1 MLPDH
6 PGEKTTS
13 NHLRKTPHERCI
25 SPGSPVAVHF
35 SQFIKYCSQL
45 DFRFYIFASMMNR
58 MLFCFLCCICT
69 HTASAQSQKVDSL
82 KSVLNGIP
90 ADADTAR
97 QHRRA
102 QLMWSIST
110 QYFRPLKDF
119 EKCRQ
124 FGRGALHLYHQLQ
137 MPRGVAQSLS
147 NIGFAYLYENRSPE
161 AVDTLLQAYRVYE
174 QLKDTAK
181 MTYLISTVASH
192 LYEMPEQVDL
202 ALAYARQC
210 VDLSTR
216 AQRLHGLCACSH
228 LLGDLYD
235 RTGQPDS
242 AAYYVQNALA
252 LAEKAPNIP
261 GIVPLYLTMARLAER
276 KQQYT
281 EEKSWLLK
289 AEEAFRKYPDMATAE
304 TELNLLLAMSRCLI
318 QLGDWSNAAAW
329 LSRSG
334 KLIPQVKDKS
344 YHERYYLDMSR
355 LAEHQ
360 NNPTKAL
367 EYFKWHISA
376 RDSVQNLENT
386 RRMTEIQVKH
396 SFEQKRIQEAA
407 RQAQELALRD
417 ARTQQ
422 QRWIFGL
429 ILLGIL
435 SGAGFVFYTYKQK
448 QERRRTELELASLR
462 AQINPHFIFNC
473 LNSIYRYTKERDTDT
488 AAKYL
493 QKFSQLLR
501 LVLENSRTEKI
512 TLARDLEAL
521 QLYVDIESLRFKDK
535 LQFQLQ
541 MDPDIDP
548 SFLQVPGMLIQPHVE
563 NAIWHGLM
571 HKKEGGNISVRI
583 SQPAEQVLRI
593 EIEDNGVG
601 RAAAEALES
610 KSVLRQKGLGQ
621 KITAERLKATG
632 RLSFTETRDLFDEH
646 GQAAGTLV
654 IMELDLG

>member
-1 MLPDH
+1 MIYRIL
-6 PGEKTTS
+6 
-13 NHLRKTPHERCI
+13 
-25 SPGSPVAVHF
+25 
-35 SQFIKYCSQL
+35 
-45 DFRFYIFASMMNR
+45 
-58 MLFCFLCCICT
+58 LCCVWSLPLVAQ
-69 HTASAQSQKVDSL
+69 TARVDSL
-82 KSVLNGIP
+82 KSVLQTIP
-90 ADADTAR
+90 ADADTAG
-97 QHRRA
+97 QHHRA

-119 EKCRQ
+119 EQCRQ
-124 FGRGALHLYHQLQ
+124 YGRGALGLYQQLQ

-192 LYEMPEQVDL
+192 LYEMPEQVDQ
-202 ALAYARQC
+202 ALAYARLC

-235 RTGQPDS
+235 RKGQPDS
-242 AAYYVQNALA
+242 AAYFVQNALD

-276 KQQYT
+276 KQQYGA
-281 EEKSWLLK
+281 EKSWLLQ

-318 QLGDWSNAAAW
+318 HLGEWNLVAAY
-329 LSRSG
+329 LTRSG
-334 KLIPQVKDKS
+334 TLISQVKDKS

-360 NNPTKAL
+360 NNPAKAL
-367 EYFKWHISA
+367 EYFKWHINA

-396 SFEQKRIQEAA
+396 AFEQKRAIESAEQA
-407 RQAQELALRD
+407 RILAIKD
-417 ARTQQ
+417 AETSR
-422 QRWIFGL
+422 QRWIFGFIL
-429 ILLGIL
+429 ACLLGG
-435 SGAGFVFYTYKQK
+435 SGFAFYAYRQK
-448 QERRRTELELASLR
+448 QERRRTELELANLR

-501 LVLENSRTEKI
+501 LVLENSRSEKI

-535 LQFQLQ
+535 LQFQLDI
-541 MDPDIDP
+541 DPDIDP
-548 SFLQVPGMLIQPHVE
+548 SFLHIPGMLIQPHVE

-571 HKKEGGNISVRI
+571 HRKEGGNIRVHLH
-583 SQPAEQVLRI
+583 QPAEHLLQVV
-593 EIEDNGVG
+593 IEDNGVG
-601 RAAAEALES
+601 RAAAMALES
-610 KSVLRQKGLGQ
+610 KSAMPHKGLGQ

-632 RLSFTETRDLFDEH
+632 RLSDMETTDLYDADGNPE
-646 GQAAGTLV
+646 GTRVTML
-654 IMELDLG
+654 IHLG

>member
-1 MLPDH
+1 M
-6 PGEKTTS
+6 
-13 NHLRKTPHERCI
+13 PHERCI
-25 SPGSPVAVHF
+25 SPGSPVTGYF
-35 SQFIKYCSQL
+35 SQFMKYCRPLGQ
-45 DFRFYIFASMMNR
+45 RFYIFASMICR
-58 MLFCFLCCICT
+58 ILFCCLWGISI
-69 HTASAQSQKVDSL
+69 HTANAQSAKVDSL
-82 KSVLNGIP
+82 KSVLNTIP

-119 EKCRQ
+119 ENCRRY
-124 FGRGALHLYHQLQ
+124 GRNALQLYQQLQ
-137 MPRGVAQSLS
+137 IPRGVAQSLG

-276 KQQYT
+276 KQQYAI
-281 EEKSWLLK
+281 EKSWLLK

-304 TELNLLLAMSRCLI
+304 TEINLLLAMSRCLI
-318 QLGDWSNAAAW
+318 QLGEWQNAAAW
-329 LSRSG
+329 LTRSG
-334 KLIPQVKDKS
+334 ALIPQVKDKS
-344 YHERYYLDMSR
+344 YQERYYLDMSR

-360 NNPTKAL
+360 NNPAKAL
-367 EYFKWHISA
+367 EYYKWHISA

-396 SFEQKRIQEAA
+396 AFEQKRALEAA
-407 RQAQELALRD
+407 DQARQLALKD
-417 ARTQQ
+417 AETRQQ
-422 QRWIFGL
+422 WWIFSA
-429 ILLGIL
+429 ILVSLVAG
-435 SGAGFVFYTYKQK
+435 SGFGFYTYKQK

-535 LQFQLQ
+535 LQYQLH

-583 SQPAEQVLRI
+583 SQPAEHVLRV
-593 EIEDNGVG
+593 EIEDDGVG

-610 KSVLRQKGLGQ
+610 KSALRQKGLGQ

-632 RLSFTETRDLFDEH
+632 RLSFSETRDLFDERGH
-646 GQAAGTLV
+646 AGGTLV
-654 IMELDLG
+654 IMELYLG

>member
-1 MLPDH
+1 MVSVH
-6 PGEKTTS
+6 HTRKTTS
-13 NHLRKTPHERCI
+13 KHLRKMPYERCI
-25 SPGSPVAVHF
+25 SPGSPVKGYF
-35 SQFIKYCSQL
+35 SQFIKYYRL
-45 DFRFYIFASMMNR
+45 IDLRFYIFAFMIR
-58 MLFCFLCCICT
+58 CILFCCLWSISI
-69 HTASAQSQKVDSL
+69 HTATAQSAKVDSL
-82 KSVLNGIP
+82 KSVLNTIP

-124 FGRGALHLYHQLQ
+124 FGRGALNLYHQLQ
-137 MPRGVAQSLS
+137 IPRGVAQSLS
-147 NIGFAYLYENRSPE
+147 NIGFSYLYENRSPE

-276 KQQYT
+276 KQQYGA
-281 EEKSWLLK
+281 EKSWLLK
-289 AEEAFRKYPDMATAE
+289 AEEAFRKYPEMVTAE

-318 QLGDWSNAAAW
+318 QLGDWQNAAAW
-329 LSRSG
+329 LARSG
-334 KLIPQVKDKS
+334 ALIPQVKDKS

-360 NNPTKAL
+360 NNPAKAL

-396 SFEQKRIQEAA
+396 AFEQKRALEAA
-407 RQAQELALRD
+407 EQTRQLALKD
-417 ARTQQ
+417 AETRQQ
-422 QRWIFGL
+422 WWIFSA
-429 ILLGIL
+429 ILVSLLVG
-435 SGAGFVFYTYKQK
+435 SGFGFYTYRQK

-488 AAKYL
+488 AVKYL

-535 LQFQLQ
+535 LHYQLH
-541 MDPDIDP
+541 MDPDVDP

-583 SQPAEQVLRI
+583 SQPAEHVLRV

-610 KSVLRQKGLGQ
+610 KSALRQKGLGQ

-646 GQAAGTLV
+646 GQPAGTLV